1 MADDFTS
8 DETVSA
14 AKLNQSLAA
23 GRIVNRGQRLT
34 SSSLTSGTT
43 ILAVM
48 EVPDT
53 PVKAGRH
60 YHIVS
65 SPIYLDTSVDN
76 DVFRAFLVYTT
87 DGSTPTI
94 ASSQLLGSAMNKRL
108 TTAAS
113 AEHVILDTFY
123 VPSVDE
129 TLSLLLCISRSGGTG
144 VGSILCDALQTIS
157 IRIYDCGVDTG
168 DMGIDY

>member
-34 SSSLTSGTT
+34 SSGNTSGTT
-43 ILAVM
+43 LLAVL

-60 YHIVS
+60 YQISS
-65 SPIYLDTSVDN
+65 SPLYVDTDVAN
-76 DVFRAFLVYTT
+76 DVVRCLLTYTT
-87 DGSTPTI
+87 DGSTPTV
-94 ASSQLLGSAMNKRL
+94 ASAQLLGSAMNKRL
-108 TTAAS
+108 AS
-113 AEHVILDTFY
+113 AADPEHIILDTIY

-129 TLSLLLCISRSGGTG
+129 TLSILLCVGRSTGTG
-144 VGSILCDALQTIS
+144 IERIIADSLQTIS